1 MRYAGNA
8 SIRNRQL
15 VSESNLI
22 FDAAAPNRWAEALA
36 TLFATTANCLGIG
49 EGMPHYVNRFVP
61 NVDQA
66 RAC

>member
-15 VSESNLI
+15 VSEFNLI
-22 FDAAAPNRWAEALA
+22 FDAAAPTEALA
-36 TLFATTANCLGIG
+36 TLFATATNCLGIG

>member
-1 MRYAGNA
+1 MVTAG
-8 SIRNRQL
+8 
-15 VSESNLI
+15 VPEG
-22 FDAAAPNRWAEALA
+22 DCPEALA